1 MDKDKELL
9 RLQSIINIQQ
19 ARITNLLKLSFYANP
34 EKWILRDKHS
44 WRKACPKSHGDSEMI
59 SGYEHPNTDW
69 RGTVVVG
76 GKLAREVIQKD
87 LAYRYREEELS
98 ERK

>member
-19 ARITNLLKLSFYANP
+19 ARIANLLKLSFYANP

-69 RGTVVVG
+69 RGNVVVG
-76 GKLAREVIQKD
+76 GKLAREVIHKD
-87 LAYRYREEELS
+87 LSYRYREEQLS
-98 ERK
+98 KRK